1 MDAKELR
8 VGNLI
13 YNEYTKQVQEVYP
26 EMITQ
31 LSRLGIENNMKPIP
45 LTEDWLLNF
54 GFNYNDDDC
63 VYLALK
69 YRGFCIYSDD
79 YDEFSIATIKVQNFR
94 IVIKHV
100 HQLQNLYFFLTT
112 EELTIK
118 EK

>member
-45 LTEDWLLNF
+45 ITEDWLVKF
-54 GFNYNDDDC
+54 W
-63 VYLALK
+63 V
-69 YRGFCIYSDD
+69 
-79 YDEFSIATIKVQNFR
+79 
-94 IVIKHV
+94 
-100 HQLQNLYFFLTT
+100 
-112 EELTIK
+112 
-118 EK
+118 

>member
-1 MDAKELR
+1 
-8 VGNLI
+8 
-13 YNEYTKQVQEVYP
+13 
-26 EMITQ
+26 MITHTREAFKV
-31 LSRLGIENNMKPIP
+31 LKEHIGDEDEEVLGESEPIP
-45 LTEDWLLNF
+45 LTEEWLLKF